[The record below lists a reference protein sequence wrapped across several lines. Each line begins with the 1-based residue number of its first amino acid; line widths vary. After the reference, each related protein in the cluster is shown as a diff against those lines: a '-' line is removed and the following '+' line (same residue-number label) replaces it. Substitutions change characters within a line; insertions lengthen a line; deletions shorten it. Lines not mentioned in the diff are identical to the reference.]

1 MHISVRFASAIMA
14 VGFSSA
20 MLHAQAPLSGQVMQ
34 VTPYAGYLISGDI
47 LKGPLGTSLSTAGGP
62 IYGAQVGLKLAPA
75 VSLIGNLG
83 YSKGDLRIGVP
94 ILGGYSVG
102 NSTMLMYDGGIE
114 LTLPNAAASG
124 LAFAPFLQVGAGAMR
139 YEANTSVLSTQ
150 ATNFAGNAGVGADVT
165 LGPSFGLR
173 LMVKDYIGKFDFKEA
188 TAFDLSGE
196 TTHNWALSAGLRLAF

>member
-1 MHISVRFASAIMA
+1 MRTFVRVASAFTA
-14 VGFSSA
+14 LSFSA
-20 MLHAQAPLSGQVMQ
+20 ALLHAQAPLSGQIMQ

-62 IYGAQVGLKLAPA
+62 VYGAQVGLKVTPA
-75 VSLIGNLG
+75 VSLIGNFG

-102 NSTMLMYDGGIE
+102 NSTMLMYDGGVE

-124 LAFAPFLQVGAGAMR
+124 LAFAPFLQLGAGAMR
-139 YEANTSVLSTQ
+139 YEANTSVFSTK
-150 ATNFAGNAGVGADVT
+150 ATNFAGNAGIGADVT
-165 LGPSFGLR
+165 LAPSMGLR

-188 TAFDLSGE
+188 TALDLSGE

>member
-1 MHISVRFASAIMA
+1 MVVRFASAITA
-14 VGFSSA
+14 VTLSGA
-20 MLHAQAPLSGQVMQ
+20 LLNAQAPLSGQVMQ

-62 IYGAQVGLKLAPA
+62 VYGAQVGLKLAPA
-75 VSLIGNLG
+75 ISLIGNVG
-83 YSKGDLRIGVP
+83 YSTGDLKVGVP

-114 LTLPNAAASG
+114 LTLPNGAASG
-124 LAFAPFLQVGAGAMR
+124 LSFAPFLQVGAGAMR
-139 YEANTSVLSTQ
+139 YEANTSVISTH
-150 ATNFAGNAGVGADVT
+150 ATNFAGNAGVGADVA
-165 LGPSFGLR
+165 LGPSMGLR

-188 TAFDLSGE
+188 TALDVSGE